1 MAVKVLELHH
11 HAIRVGPSEAEVKQ
25 AGEFYQTVLGL
36 SPDPGRSIPGQPGYW
51 MNVGETAQVHLMGI
65 TGTSSFARDAKMDP
79 SLPHV
84 ALAVPDIQEA
94 KKELDRIGRAYWSI
108 TGVTGPYAEQV
119 FMHDPAGNIIELHQ
133 AGTCRCVGSRGR

>member
-1 MAVKVLELHH
+1 MAVEVLELHH

-36 SPDPGRSIPGQPGYW
+36 SPDPGRSIPGQPGHW

-94 KKELDRIGRAYWSI
+94 KKELDRIGQAYWSI
-108 TGVTGPYAEQV
+108 TGVTGPNAEQV